1 MGYFGRLGIIFMV
14 TLLADRIS
22 PGILVE
28 QEWYEFFW
36 AFIVGGANA
45 FIRTLIEAENWPL
58 SWTLLLVL
66 AFILNLL
73 LYILVLAGALSWL
86 GIEASSFGSALL
98 AAIVLT
104 AGSAVASHF
113 NGFKAKLD

>member
-1 MGYFGRLGIIFMV
+1 MGYLGRLGIIFIV

-22 PGILVE
+22 PGIIVE

-45 FIRTLIEAENWPL
+45 FIRTLIEMENWTL
-58 SWTLLLVL
+58 SWARLLIF
-66 AFILNLL
+66 AFVLNLF
-73 LYILVLAGALSWL
+73 LYILVLAGAFSWL
-86 GIEASSFGSALL
+86 SIEASSFGSALL
-98 AAIVLT
+98 AAIILT
-104 AGSAVASHF
+104 VGSAIASHF